1 MFNKSK
7 GIRSKIGSVG
17 RSFKFSSARLCVRPS
32 VTLFFL
38 RVAHYI
44 FFFFLKIGLW
54 LLSEIIP
61 DDTVKSG
68 LKWLYQTFKG
78 NSYYTQNWVNRAFY
92 GLKSR
97 LSFSLNLFI
106 GFCKIIPDDKHE
118 KWVKVTVLDFRGK
131 VILCPN
137 RKNGSLLSQKLTVLN
152 FSLNQFI
159 IFYLITSTKESL
171 KRSVLDF

>member
-1 MFNKSK
+1 MTGLFNKSK

-17 RSFKFSSARLCVRPS
+17 RSFKFSSARPCVRPS

-44 FFFFLKIGLW
+44 FFFFVRLAYD
-54 LLSEIIP
+54 LSEIIP

-68 LKWLYQTFKG
+68 LKWLYQIFKE

-118 KWVKVTVLDFRGK
+118 KWVKSNSFGFS
-131 VILCPN
+131 
-137 RKNGSLLSQKLTVLN
+137 RKIHIMPK
-152 FSLNQFI
+152 
-159 IFYLITSTKESL
+159 
-171 KRSVLDF
+171 